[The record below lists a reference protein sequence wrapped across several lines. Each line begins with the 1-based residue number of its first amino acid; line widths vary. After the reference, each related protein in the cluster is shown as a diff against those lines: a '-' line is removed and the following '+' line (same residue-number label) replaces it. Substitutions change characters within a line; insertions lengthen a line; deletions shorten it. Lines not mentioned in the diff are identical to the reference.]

1 MGWKRL
7 KEHYRIGHLVHFGDQ
22 GVFISSEYAQ
32 PLIAVGLDGRI
43 SKRYG
48 EDRWGKNEDLL
59 RYQKE
64 IDADPELC
72 RRLLMEPD
80 VFSQSLPVW
89 TFNGGDIIEKQCEE
103 YGWPNCTHDGKLM
116 YANHYFRTPEEAKK
130 RAIEEAESGLRF
142 SMTQVKIESERLN
155 NSATFMDRC
164 RKDLN
169 KLLGRDDYE

>member
-1 MGWKRL
+1 MGWKRF
-7 KEHYRIGHLVHFGDQ
+7 KEHYRIGHLVHVDAHGFC
-22 GVFISSEYAQ
+22 ISSELAQ
-32 PLIAVGLDGRI
+32 YLIVVNLEGRI
-43 SKRYG
+43 TKRYG
-48 EDRWGKNEDLL
+48 TDGWGKNEDLL

-103 YGWPNCTHDGKLM
+103 YGWPNCTHDGEMM
-116 YANHYFRTPEEAKK
+116 YDNRHFKTREEAVKE
-130 RAIEEAESGLRF
+130 AIEEAESGLRF

-155 NSATFMDRC
+155 NFATFMDRC

>member
-1 MGWKRL
+1 MGWKRF
-7 KEHYRIGHLVHFGDQ
+7 KEHYRIGHFVHVAAPGFCIASQ
-22 GVFISSEYAQ
+22 YSLE
-32 PLIAVGLDGRI
+32 LITVNLDGRI
-43 SKRYG
+43 TKRYG
-48 EDRWGKNEDLL
+48 TDGGGGNEDLL
-59 RYQKE
+59 RYQRE

-72 RRLLMEPD
+72 RQLLMEPD
-80 VFSQSLPVW
+80 VFSQSIPVW
-89 TFNGGDIIEKQCEE
+89 TFSGGDIIEKQCEE

-155 NSATFMDRC
+155 NSVAFMDRC